1 MDMGGKSCRFIGQ
14 PSQMV
19 HSFDSSYHILV
30 VGHPKSMNLM
40 MLMVVMVVVVVMVME
55 EEEEEDGRE
64 GRILWR
70 GMRGSKFQANIVRDW
85 LGKAAVQPRAAGSIW
100 AASGQYL
107 GCQSANDHRKRQKQ
121 RIQRQK
127 ISEIMDAGLD
137 GVCF

>member
-30 VGHPKSMNLM
+30 VGHPNSMNLM
-40 MLMVVMVVVVVMVME
+40 MLRVVMVVVVVM
-55 EEEEEDGRE
+55 EEEEDGRE

-70 GMRGSKFQANIVRDW
+70 GKRGSKHCAQACHVW

-107 GCQSANDHRKRQKQ
+107 GCQSANDHRKRQEQ
-121 RIQRQK
+121 GI
-127 ISEIMDAGLD
+127 
-137 GVCF
+137 